1 MSLSSLIPAGGDFCV
16 LRADVVD
23 TLLTCRDGD
32 SALVYLYLVRKG
44 QAFDEREALRDL
56 HLTRDRYD
64 RAVHTLTNL
73 RLVHTPNE
81 QPVQER
87 SAVPPRYSVSEMR
100 AQRED
105 DHRFASVCQTAEI
118 VLGRPLTDSQTR
130 TLMNAYE
137 YLGLPAD
144 VLIDLLTY
152 LHRSKGTV
160 SRRDIDE
167 QAHLW
172 ADMGIFSADAAAA
185 FLAQREREKPL
196 MDEMLRVLDMAGRD
210 PAPDEYRYLSQFIRQ
225 GFDAEAVRIAKTRMY
240 DRLSKFSW
248 KYLNGILESWHK
260 KGLHTAAEITAVEPD
275 LRQPVSA
282 KQAQNPSAKP
292 PQAAENGGL
301 ADWEREWLAEFHAMT
316 KEDDPHGV

>member
-1 MSLSSLIPAGGDFCV
+1 
-16 LRADVVD
+16 
-23 TLLTCRDGD
+23 
-32 SALVYLYLVRKG
+32 
-44 QAFDEREALRDL
+44 
-56 HLTRDRYD
+56 
-64 RAVHTLTNL
+64 
-73 RLVHTPNE
+73 
-81 QPVQER
+81 
-87 SAVPPRYSVSEMR
+87 MR

-144 VLIDLLTY
+144 VLIDRFTY

-196 MDEMLRVLDMAGRD
+196 DGRNASRLGHGRPRPRTGRVPLFIAVYPAG
-210 PAPDEYRYLSQFIRQ
+210 L
-225 GFDAEAVRIAKTRMY
+225 
-240 DRLSKFSW
+240 
-248 KYLNGILESWHK
+248 
-260 KGLHTAAEITAVEPD
+260 
-275 LRQPVSA
+275 
-282 KQAQNPSAKP
+282 
-292 PQAAENGGL
+292 
-301 ADWEREWLAEFHAMT
+301 
-316 KEDDPHGV
+316 

>member
-1 MSLSSLIPAGGDFCV
+1 
-16 LRADVVD
+16 
-23 TLLTCRDGD
+23 
-32 SALVYLYLVRKG
+32 
-44 QAFDEREALRDL
+44 
-56 HLTRDRYD
+56 
-64 RAVHTLTNL
+64 
-73 RLVHTPNE
+73 
-81 QPVQER
+81 
-87 SAVPPRYSVSEMR
+87 
-100 AQRED
+100 
-105 DHRFASVCQTAEI
+105 
-118 VLGRPLTDSQTR
+118 
-130 TLMNAYE
+130 MNAYE

-240 DRLSKFSW
+240 DRLGKFSW

-282 KQAQNPSAKP
+282 KQVQNPSAP

>member
-225 GFDAEAVRIAKTRMY
+225 GFDADAVELAK
-240 DRLSKFSW
+240 DRLYQRIGRFSW
-248 KYLNGILESWHK
+248 KYLKGILDSWHD
-260 KGLHTAAEITAVEPD
+260 KGVHTVEEITALEPA
-275 LRQPVSA
+275 V
-282 KQAQNPSAKP
+282 KQQTAPSPAAPQSEKLQDWEKDWLDQLHASAQNS
-292 PQAAENGGL
+292 
-301 ADWEREWLAEFHAMT
+301 
-316 KEDDPHGV
+316 

>member
-210 PAPDEYRYLSQFIRQ
+210 PAPDEYRYLSASPRRACTTVLANSAGNISTEFSKAGTKKACTRRRKLPLWNRICASLFPPNRCRIHLHRRRQ
-225 GFDAEAVRIAKTRMY
+225 PR
-240 DRLSKFSW
+240 
-248 KYLNGILESWHK
+248 
-260 KGLHTAAEITAVEPD
+260 TAV
-275 LRQPVSA
+275 LRIGSVNGW
-282 KQAQNPSAKP
+282 QNST
-292 PQAAENGGL
+292 Q
-301 ADWEREWLAEFHAMT
+301 
-316 KEDDPHGV
+316 

>member
-152 LHRSKGTV
+152 LHRSKGTGFPAATSMNRRISGRIWV
-160 SRRDIDE
+160 FSLRMPPPLFSR
-167 QAHLW
+167 
-172 ADMGIFSADAAAA
+172 SASG
-185 FLAQREREKPL
+185 KSP
-196 MDEMLRVLDMAGRD
+196 
-210 PAPDEYRYLSQFIRQ
+210 
-225 GFDAEAVRIAKTRMY
+225 
-240 DRLSKFSW
+240 
-248 KYLNGILESWHK
+248 
-260 KGLHTAAEITAVEPD
+260 
-275 LRQPVSA
+275 
-282 KQAQNPSAKP
+282 
-292 PQAAENGGL
+292 
-301 ADWEREWLAEFHAMT
+301 
-316 KEDDPHGV
+316 

>member
-73 RLVHTPNE
+73 QLVRTPNE

-87 SAVPPRYSVSEMR
+87 SSVPPRYSVSEMR

-144 VLIDLLTY
+144 VLIVISAAVCRPFLCQLSRIPLRY
-152 LHRSKGTV
+152 FQLNLPRRSY
-160 SRRDIDE
+160 
-167 QAHLW
+167 
-172 ADMGIFSADAAAA
+172 M
-185 FLAQREREKPL
+185 
-196 MDEMLRVLDMAGRD
+196 RVLAMR
-210 PAPDEYRYLSQFIRQ
+210 
-225 GFDAEAVRIAKTRMY
+225 
-240 DRLSKFSW
+240 
-248 KYLNGILESWHK
+248 
-260 KGLHTAAEITAVEPD
+260 TASV
-275 LRQPVSA
+275 
-282 KQAQNPSAKP
+282 
-292 PQAAENGGL
+292 
-301 ADWEREWLAEFHAMT
+301 
-316 KEDDPHGV
+316 

>member
-137 YLGLPAD
+137 YLGPA
-144 VLIDLLTY
+144 
-152 LHRSKGTV
+152 
-160 SRRDIDE
+160 RRCS
-167 QAHLW
+167 H
-172 ADMGIFSADAAAA
+172 
-185 FLAQREREKPL
+185 
-196 MDEMLRVLDMAGRD
+196 
-210 PAPDEYRYLSQFIRQ
+210 
-225 GFDAEAVRIAKTRMY
+225 
-240 DRLSKFSW
+240 
-248 KYLNGILESWHK
+248 
-260 KGLHTAAEITAVEPD
+260 
-275 LRQPVSA
+275 
-282 KQAQNPSAKP
+282 
-292 PQAAENGGL
+292 
-301 ADWEREWLAEFHAMT
+301 
-316 KEDDPHGV
+316 